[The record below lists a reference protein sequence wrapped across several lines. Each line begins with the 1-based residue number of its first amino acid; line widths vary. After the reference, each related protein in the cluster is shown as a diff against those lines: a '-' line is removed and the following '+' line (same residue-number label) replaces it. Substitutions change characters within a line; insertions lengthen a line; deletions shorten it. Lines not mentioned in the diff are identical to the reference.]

1 MTINLE
7 KAFDSLDHDFLLHI
21 LKMFGLGDNFIN
33 LIKALLNDQ
42 QPCVINGGFT
52 TQYLTFEGD
61 PISVYLFITGLE
73 VLFALI
79 KNKVDI
85 KDIVL
90 CNHSFYSLPTQVTL
104 FSSSKTFLQLKF

>member
-33 LIKALLNDQ
+33 LIKVLLNDQ

-104 FSSSKTFLQLKF
+104 FSSSMTFLQLKF